1 MAASSCWRHDA
12 ALVSNYNRDMPDAN
26 NPLSPVRFVP
36 GDADRAPQE
45 GIALCLSGGGYRAM
59 LFHLGAL
66 WRLNELAYLPRL
78 ARISSVS
85 GGSITAGMLGFK
97 WNRLAFDGAG
107 VAGRLRDEV
116 IDPIR
121 AMAGTTIDVKDVVIG
136 FLTPGTVAEHVAN
149 SYRQHLFGDVTLQ
162 DLPDNPRF
170 VINATS
176 VQSGALWRFSK
187 LYMGD
192 WRVGLVK
199 NPAVPLAV
207 AVGASSAFPPVLSP
221 VRLDLRPFTFEP
233 GSGADL
239 QIEPYTAEA
248 ILTDGGVYDNLGLE
262 TAFKNYLT
270 VLVSDGGGHMAA
282 APDPHTDWPR
292 HALRVN
298 DLIDNQVR
306 DLRQRQLIGSFVQ
319 QERTGTYWATRS
331 NLPKN
336 YPAPG
341 ALPCPFAATQQL
353 AAVPT
358 RLAAIEAAVQEQL
371 INWGYAICD
380 AAMRL
385 HVEENAAP
393 PAGFPYPAAGVGA
406 SV

>member
-1 MAASSCWRHDA
+1 MNVTDETNVTDTS
-12 ALVSNYNRDMPDAN
+12 LVA
-26 NPLSPVRFVP
+26 PVRFVP
-36 GDADRAPQE
+36 GDGDRPPQA

-66 WRLNELAYLPRL
+66 WRLNELAYLPKL
-78 ARISSVS
+78 VRISSVS
-85 GGSITAGMLGFK
+85 GGSITAGVLGLK
-97 WNRLAFDGAG
+97 WNRLAFDGLG
-107 VAGRLRDEV
+107 VAARLREDV

-121 AMAGTTIDVKDVVIG
+121 AMADHTLDVRDVLIG
-136 FLTPGTVAEHVAN
+136 LLTPGTVADRVAR
-149 SYRQHLFGDVTLQ
+149 SYQDHLFGNTTLQ

-176 VQSGALWRFSK
+176 VQSGVLWRFSK
-187 LYMGD
+187 PFMAD

-199 NPAVPLAV
+199 NPNVLLAV

-221 VRLDLRPFTFEP
+221 VRLDLTPFTFEP

-239 QIEPYTAEA
+239 QVEPYTSEA

-262 TAFKNYLT
+262 TAWKNYMT
-270 VLVSDGGGHMAA
+270 VLVSDGGGHLAA
-282 APDPHTDWPR
+282 TPDPHTDWAR
-292 HALRVN
+292 HALRIN

-306 DLRQRQLIGSFVQ
+306 DLRQRQLIGSFTSRQ
-319 QERTGTYWATRS
+319 RSGTYWAARS
-331 NLPKN
+331 NMKN
-336 YPAPG
+336 YAAPG
-341 ALPCPFAATQQL
+341 ALPCPFEATQRL

-358 RLAAIEAAVQEQL
+358 RLAAIERTVQEQL

-385 HVEENAAP
+385 HVVPDAAAP
-393 PAGFPYPAAGVGA
+393 LAFPYPDAGIGA
-406 SV
+406 GTG